1 MTNGNGNGNN
11 KNRSLVRTTVTSVA
25 AILAILLGIY
35 ACIKPSL
42 MIADKNEVAIR
53 ELQRDLNLHRAEENI
68 KWIEIYQRIS
78 VLERQEKDMK

>member
-1 MTNGNGNGNN
+1 
-11 KNRSLVRTTVTSVA
+11 
-25 AILAILLGIY
+25 
-35 ACIKPSL
+35 

-78 VLERQEKDMK
+78 VLERQEKDMKWFMDFARW